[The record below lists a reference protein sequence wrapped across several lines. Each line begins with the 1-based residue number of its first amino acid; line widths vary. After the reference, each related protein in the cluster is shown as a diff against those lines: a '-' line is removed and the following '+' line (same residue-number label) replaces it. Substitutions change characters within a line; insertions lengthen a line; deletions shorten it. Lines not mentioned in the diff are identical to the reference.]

1 MRRRQKI
8 FIILIVLILAA
19 SFFSSRPRA
28 EQFFISR
35 FYQQEEGLPLSELFG
50 KASDFEK
57 AGQKDS
63 ALLYYSL
70 VANRYYEH
78 KLKDRDIPTVIDA
91 LSLMG
96 RLYHLEFYD
105 FRQSFNYLT
114 LAESLSLE
122 YDYHHQLPNIYL
134 QLAGISFTD
143 GDVHQSPDYIS
154 NAVSLYKKSYE
165 EALNQKQYG
174 TAVKSFINLINFST
188 DSVAHASIK
197 EEIKSFESLQDPSVP
212 LLSYALML
220 TYGSIAQISKDYD
233 SAIGYYK
240 QMPELVADSI
250 PGALRYK
257 LVADTRISDV
267 YFQSGN
273 EALGLEYL
281 HKVENT
287 ATADSMI
294 DLQVDTYRALE
305 DYYSGKGDETNALH
319 YHLLYLEAKDA
330 MLEKHNLESVK
341 YAQFLNELNTANEQI
356 QKISYQRRMQNRIL
370 IGVSIFALILLILVS
385 VIIYNYR
392 LLQEK
397 NKSIYRQMARSL
409 DAEQKRQV
417 EEPAIA
423 GVELPDA
430 EPATEDADTG
440 AESDIASKYKSS
452 ILTEEEKDSI
462 YHKIQ
467 EAMQDVDLFCNDSFS
482 LQVLSDRIN
491 ERSRLVSQVINER
504 YKSNFPS
511 FVNDYRIREACR
523 RIMNQEAYGHLSLA
537 GIGESVGIKS
547 RSQFSS
553 IFKKVVGMTAAEY
566 QKEARK

>member
-70 VANRYYEH
+70 VTNHYYEH

-91 LSLMG
+91 LSQMG
-96 RLYHLEFYD
+96 RLYQFEFYD
-105 FRQSFNYLT
+105 FRQSYNCLT

-122 YDYHHQLPNIYL
+122 NNYRKQLPNIYL

-143 GDVHQSPDYIS
+143 GNVHQYPGYIS
-154 NAVSLYKKSYE
+154 DVIDLYKKSYKE
-165 EALNQKQYG
+165 SLAQEQYDI
-174 TAVKSFINLINFST
+174 AVRSFINLVNIAT
-188 DSVAHASIK
+188 DSVARARIAD
-197 EEIKSFESLQDPSVP
+197 EANSFENLQDTCAP
-212 LLSYALML
+212 LYSYALMFA
-220 TYGSIAQISKDYD
+220 YGSMAQIHKKYD
-233 SAIGYYK
+233 SAIEHYK
-240 QMPELVADSI
+240 KMGALVPDSM
-250 PGALRYK
+250 PGALRFK

-267 YFQSGN
+267 YLQSGN
-273 EALGLEYL
+273 DMMGLEYMTRA
-281 HKVENT
+281 ENVART
-287 ATADSMI
+287 DSII
-294 DLQVDTYRALE
+294 DLQVDIYREFE
-305 DYYSGKGDETNALH
+305 DYYTARGDEAMASH
-319 YHLLYLEAKDA
+319 YHLLHLEAKEA
-330 MLEKHNLESVK
+330 MLETHNLESVK

-356 QKISYQRRMQNRIL
+356 QKISYQRRMQQRIL

-423 GVELPDA
+423 GVGLPDA

-467 EAMQDVDLFCNDSFS
+467 EAMQDVDMFCSDTFS